1 MKFKRKERIGAIT
14 KILADHPN
22 KIFKLNYFTELFDS
36 AKSSISEDIDIVKG
50 IIESLKMGEIITIVG
65 ASGGVKY
72 IPHLHIDEIR
82 DLLEDIVNKLNE
94 PSRVIPGDLIYALD
108 ILYDPKYLKKIA
120 KIFSLYYAKESI
132 DYVMTIETKGI
143 PLATMTAEALNV
155 PLAIARDENK
165 VTEGATVGINYASGS
180 TGRLRTMYISKK
192 SIKDHSNILIVDD
205 FLRGGGTAK
214 GMRDLVVELK
224 SKVVGMCF
232 LTEIDT
238 GKKKM
243 ISGYNSL
250 VKITKTEDGKSV
262 ANINDE
268 VFTQLEVK

>member
-1 MKFKRKERIGAIT
+1 MNFKRKERIGAIT

-50 IIESLKMGEIITIVG
+50 IIGSLKMGEIITIVG

-72 IPHLHIDEIR
+72 IPHLHVDEIKA
-82 DLLEDIVNKLNE
+82 LLEDIVNKLNE

-165 VTEGATVGINYASGS
+165 VTEGATIGINYASGS
-180 TGRLRTMYISKK
+180 TGRLRTMYVSRK

-214 GMRDLVVELK
+214 GMGDLVIELK

-238 GKKKM
+238 GKEKM
-243 ISGYNSL
+243 ISDYDSL
-250 VKITKTEDGKSV
+250 IKITKGKDNKSI
-262 ANINDE
+262 ASINSD
-268 VFTQLEVK
+268 VFHQLEKK